1 MAMKKKIAVIYGGD
15 SSEWV
20 ISKKSAATVAKHLNK
35 AKYEVYTVC
44 IRNNEWWLEEN
55 GNRKAQINREDFSCA
70 VNGSV
75 LQFDYAFIE
84 IHGTPGED
92 GKLQGYFDMIGM
104 PYSTCNQLVSS
115 ITFNKSVCVS
125 LLKQYGFRCAKSV
138 LLKKGQA
145 WNSSSVLKEITL
157 PCFVKPNNG
166 GSSFGI
172 SKVTQESQL
181 EPAILKAFQED
192 TEIMVEEMMMG
203 KEVTNGAFRH
213 HGKVQVM
220 PVTEIVSKND
230 FFDFQAKY
238 EGASDEITP
247 ARLSDEITLA
257 IQTTTNQI
265 YEKLNLSGLIRIDYI
280 LQNDTPWVIEVNT
293 TPGLSEESIIP
304 QQAQVMGIT
313 LESLFDMVIQASFS
327 TEERKVT
334 N

>member
-1 MAMKKKIAVIYGGD
+1 
-15 SSEWV
+15 
-20 ISKKSAATVAKHLNK
+20 
-35 AKYEVYTVC
+35 
-44 IRNNEWWLEEN
+44 
-55 GNRKAQINREDFSCA
+55 
-70 VNGSV
+70 
-75 LQFDYAFIE
+75 
-84 IHGTPGED
+84 
-92 GKLQGYFDMIGM
+92 
-104 PYSTCNQLVSS
+104 
-115 ITFNKSVCVS
+115 
-125 LLKQYGFRCAKSV
+125 
-138 LLKKGQA
+138 
-145 WNSSSVLKEITL
+145 
-157 PCFVKPNNG
+157 
-166 GSSFGI
+166 
-172 SKVTQESQL
+172 
-181 EPAILKAFQED
+181 
-192 TEIMVEEMMMG
+192 
-203 KEVTNGAFRH
+203 
-213 HGKVQVM
+213 M